1 MLRTYEGRI
10 LAVDLAVARRWGRLS
25 QQIGNRGLELAIAAT
40 ALEHGLAVA
49 TRNVADFEGCSLPNI
64 SEPLT
69 PMGWRIR
76 VRDRVFAYFGV
87 TCDVDEP
94 LSTLIARIE
103 LAERG
108 VRCTL
113 AH

>member
-1 MLRTYEGRI
+1 MHHHLATTGQAARQDTSWSRTARRI
-10 LAVDLAVARRWGRLS
+10 LQQLLEVDPAAIDESHTLS
-25 QQIGNRGLELAIAAT
+25 
-40 ALEHGLAVA
+40 
-49 TRNVADFEGCSLPNI
+49 DFEGCNLPDTA
-64 SEPLT
+64 EKLT

-76 VRDRVFAYFGV
+76 VQDRIFSCFGV

-94 LSTLIARIE
+94 ISTLVARIE